1 MHLAPACSYEPND
14 IIMNAKTLFKL
25 LFLALTLSLFLMG
38 SVDADAARKKRG
50 ADAEQKKEVIY
61 PDATRAEPKVKPSP
75 RLERDLNKLIT
86 AHNDDKYEDVI
97 KQGEQIAGNKSA
109 GSYERSVAYQLI
121 GIAKQQLDDYPGA
134 IAALQKAVDANGL
147 DNNAHYGS
155 MLQIANLQ
163 YQEDQFEQ
171 ANATLDHL
179 LAETRKEDPQTLA
192 LKGGTLYQME
202 RYGEAAEAMKRAIA
216 ASDKPSENWYQLLMG
231 SYMNQEN
238 YAEATALGER
248 MLAEKPDDARLIFN
262 LATMYAQNEQ
272 DDKATAVLEAA
283 RQRGN
288 LDERGYRQLYAL
300 YMNMEGKEAQ
310 VIAVVNEGLDKKILE
325 PSTEVYTVLGQA
337 YYFSDRSN
345 EAIEAYKKALPLAKD
360 GENALNLARI
370 LSTEER
376 HAESKKYAQEALAKG
391 LRQPGAAWIVIGRA
405 EFGLGNRAGLVAAYR
420 EAAKYP
426 ETKQTA
432 EEWLRK
438 NASR

>member
-1 MHLAPACSYEPND
+1 
-14 IIMNAKTLFKL
+14 MNAKTLFKL
-25 LFLALTLSLFLMG
+25 LLLGLTLSLFLLG
-38 SVDADAARKKRG
+38 SLDADAARKRRG
-50 ADAEQKKEVIY
+50 NDAEQKKEAIY
-61 PDATRAEPKVKPSP
+61 PDATRAEPKLKQVP
-75 RLERDLNKLIT
+75 RLQRDLNKLIT
-86 AHNDDKYEDVI
+86 ANNEDKYDEVI
-97 KQGEQIAGNKSA
+97 KLGEQIVANKSA
-109 GSYERSVAYQLI
+109 GSYERSIAYQLI
-121 GIAKQQLDDYPGA
+121 GIAKQQQDDYAGA
-134 IAALQKAVDANGL
+134 IIALQNAVEANGL
-147 DNNAHYGS
+147 DNNAHFSS

-171 ANATLDHL
+171 ANATLDRL
-179 LAETRKEDPQTLA
+179 LAETRKEDPQALA

-202 RYGEAAEAMKRAIA
+202 RYDEAAEAMKRAIA
-216 ASDKPSENWYQLLMG
+216 ASDTPSDNWYQVLMG
-231 SYMNQEN
+231 SYMNAEN

-248 MLAEKPDDARLIFN
+248 MLAEKPDDSRLIFN
-262 LATMYAQNEQ
+262 LATLYAQNDQ
-272 DDKATAVLEAA
+272 DDKATGVLESA
-283 RQRGN
+283 RQRGD

-300 YMNMEGKEAQ
+300 YMNMEGKERQ
-310 VIAVVNEGLDKKILE
+310 VVEVVKDGLAKDILK
-325 PSTEVYTVLGQA
+325 PSPEVYTVLGQA
-337 YYFSDRSN
+337 YYFSDQPN

-391 LRQPGAAWIVIGRA
+391 LRQPGAAWMVIGRA

-426 ETKQTA
+426 ETKETA